1 MLINL
6 PLRGNLRLEAV
17 LERLE
22 ADGAVGHWWQLAD
35 RNSLRAGVNDHGP
48 THIKIVANLAL
59 KLQRLLQEAGV
70 AMSIELDHG
79 MDPDDAQVVVALAAM
94 LHDLGM
100 NVHREGHEEHSLFI
114 AHDYLMEALDGIYPS
129 AAKVTVVCETLHA
142 MIGHNSQNRC
152 LTVEAGIVKLADAL
166 DMTKWR
172 SRQIIKAGRV
182 SIHSLSAAAIDK
194 VIVERGKAKPI
205 GVEILM
211 NSSAGIFQ
219 VDSLLKHK
227 LLKSGIQ
234 DYVEVAARIEG
245 PARREHLPVYNL

>member
-1 MLINL
+1 MLVHL
-6 PLRGNLRLEAV
+6 PEHAHPSLHAVVSRLA
-17 LERLE
+17 
-22 ADGAVGHWWQLAD
+22 ADGVVPHWWTLAD

-48 THIKIVANLAL
+48 THVKIVVNLAL
-59 KLQRLLQEAGV
+59 KLQRLLAEAGV
-70 AMSIELDHG
+70 AMAVERDHG
-79 MDPDDAQVVVALAAM
+79 LGEGEAQTVVLLAAM

-100 NVHREGHEEHSLFI
+100 NVHRDGHEAHSLFM
-114 AHDYLMEALDGIYPS
+114 AHEYLMDALTDLFPP
-129 AAKVTVVCETLHA
+129 AVRVTVVCEALHA
-142 MIGHNSQNRC
+142 IIAHSSHNRC
-152 LTVEAGIVKLADAL
+152 LTPEAGIVKLADAL
-166 DMTKWR
+166 DMTRWR

-194 VIVERGKAKPI
+194 VVVERGKVKPVGI
-205 GVEILM
+205 EILM

-234 DYVEVAARIEG
+234 DYIEVSAHIEG

>member
-6 PLRGNLRLEAV
+6 PVKDNPKLNAILDRLERDRAV
-17 LERLE
+17 AGYWRM
-22 ADGAVGHWWQLAD
+22 ADL
-35 RNSLRAGVNDHGP
+35 NSLRAGVNDHGP
-48 THIKIVANLAL
+48 THIKIVANIAL
-59 KLQRLLQEAGV
+59 KLHTLLTEAGV
-70 AMSIELDHG
+70 VPSMVKDHG
-79 MDPDDAQVVVALAAM
+79 MTRHDSQVVVALAGI
-94 LHDLGM
+94 LHDIGM
-100 NVHREGHEEHSLFI
+100 NVHRESHEEHSLFL
-114 AHDYLMEALDGIYPS
+114 AFDYLHEALDEAYAPVDR
-129 AAKVTVVCETLHA
+129 VTIICETLHA
-142 MIGHNSQNRC
+142 MIGHNSHKKC

-172 SRQIIKAGRV
+172 SRAIIKAGRV

-194 VIVERGKAKPI
+194 VLIDRGKVKPV

-234 DYVEVAARIEG
+234 DYVEVSARIDG
-245 PARREHLPVYNL
+245 PARNERVPVYNL